1 MRAAG
6 RLDEHGLLASSR
18 CHGWTRLDVVSH
30 LLGGWQELLGGLACP
45 TDAVPDVDAAS
56 YWSSWAADHG
66 ATDPIDALM
75 WQRRRTAAY
84 RRPAHAVAELAEVAD
99 VLARAVGSVADRAH
113 AFQGHVLTA
122 GDLCASWAVENAVHH
137 LDLLLDEPP
146 ADALTL
152 ARRTVDALAAEP
164 TPAAWTDV
172 DAVLIG
178 YGRLA
183 GPPGHPGLP
192 VLG

>member
-1 MRAAG
+1 M
-6 RLDEHGLLASSR
+6 
-18 CHGWTRLDVVSH
+18 VSH

-56 YWSSWAADHG
+56 YWSSWATDH
-66 ATDPIDALM
+66 AAADPIDALM
-75 WQRRRTAAY
+75 WQRRRTAVY
-84 RRPAHAVAELAEVAD
+84 RRPAHAVAELREVAEV
-99 VLARAVGSVADRAH
+99 LAVAVASLADRAH

-137 LDLLLDEPP
+137 LDLVLDEPP
-146 ADALTL
+146 GAALTL
-152 ARRTVDALAAEP
+152 ARLTVDALADPP
-164 TPAAWTDV
+164 TPAGWTDV

-178 YGRLA
+178 TGRLP
-183 GPPGHPGLP
+183 GPPGHPDLP